1 MAGEQLRSGCL
12 LSHVVRD
19 AGLID
24 SDGTVVVVSR
34 LSWWTGW
41 LRHSAPT
48 TALGLLGATALILL
62 DLSKERNPFPL
73 LALGGG
79 TAVVWAIWVTRQR
92 RRTDEV
98 WLARKQVRRLLSVCG
113 AAEALTEW
121 SRATRG
127 VERYRAQLLVA
138 GQGGVG
144 LAVDQGVQWFR
155 ERGVSVVVC
164 CTPSGYVRDCTLVS
178 RDGRSVTLF
187 ATGRLGAGSPPAE

>member
-1 MAGEQLRSGCL
+1 MAGEQMRSGCL

-79 TAVVWAIWVTRQR
+79 TAMVWAIWVTRQR

-121 SRATRG
+121 SPATRG

-164 CTPSGYVRDCTLVS
+164 CTPGGYVRDCTLVS